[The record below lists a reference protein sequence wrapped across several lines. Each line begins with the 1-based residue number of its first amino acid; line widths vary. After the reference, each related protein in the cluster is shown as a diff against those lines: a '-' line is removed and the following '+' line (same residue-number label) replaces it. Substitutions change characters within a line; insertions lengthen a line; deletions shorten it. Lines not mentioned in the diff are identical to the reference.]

1 MGNGSIKTGAYQHTT
16 TIKKA
21 VCIMDI
27 FESRKISPMLIA
39 EMKDPFDSPD
49 FIYEIKWDGI
59 RCVSYL
65 GAETDIRNKRNK
77 LMAPIFPELQNLHEQ
92 VKVKCILDHELLVLR
107 NGMPEFY
114 EVQKRATMTNPFKI
128 KLSSERYP
136 ASIIAYDIL
145 YYKDKDIT
153 MLPLIERKKY
163 LQDVVVENNMISVSR
178 YIEDNGIML
187 FDLVKEK
194 GLEGVV
200 AKKKSSLYWQG
211 KRSKDWIKFKVL
223 DSDDCVICGYIIKE
237 KSMTSLILGQYDDD
251 VLVYK
256 GHVTL
261 GVSLRILNQYNYK
274 VIDYSPFGFVPA
286 GNENA
291 VWLAPDLVC
300 IVESMPSENKG
311 FRQPVFK
318 GIREDKTAL
327 ECQV

>member
-1 MGNGSIKTGAYQHTT
+1 
-16 TIKKA
+16 
-21 VCIMDI
+21 
-27 FESRKISPMLIA
+27 MLIA
-39 EMKDPFDSPD
+39 EMREPFDSPD
-49 FIYEIKWDGI
+49 YIYEIKWDGI

-65 GAETDIRNKRNK
+65 GTETGIRNKRNK

-92 VKVKCILDHELLVLR
+92 VKVKCNLDHEMLVLR

-163 LQDVVVENNMISVSR
+163 LQDVVIVNDMISVSR

-223 DSDDCVICGYIIKE
+223 GSDDCVICGYILKE
-237 KSMTSLILGQYDDD
+237 KSMTSLIIGQYDED

-261 GVSLRILNQYNYK
+261 GGSLRILNQYKYK
-274 VIDYSPFGFVPA
+274 VIDYSPFGYVPQ
-286 GNENA
+286 GNDNA
-291 VWLAPDLVC
+291 VWLAPELVC
-300 IVESMPSENKG
+300 IVESMPTEKGG

-318 GIREDKTAL
+318 GIREDKKAI

>member
-1 MGNGSIKTGAYQHTT
+1 
-16 TIKKA
+16 
-21 VCIMDI
+21 
-27 FESRKISPMLIA
+27 MLIA
-39 EMKDPFDSPD
+39 EMREPFDSPD
-49 FIYEIKWDGI
+49 FIYEIKWYGI

-65 GAETDIRNKRNK
+65 DADTDMRNKRNK
-77 LMAPIFPELQNLHEQ
+77 LMISIFPELQNLHMQ
-92 VKVKCILDHELLVLR
+92 VKTKCVLDHELIVLK

-128 KLSSERYP
+128 KLSAERYP

-163 LQDVVVENNMISVSR
+163 LQDVVTENDTISVSR
-178 YIEDNGIML
+178 YIEDKGILL

-223 DSDDCVICGYIIKE
+223 DSDDCLICGYIQKE

-261 GVSLRILNQYNYK
+261 GVSLRILNQYEYK

-291 VWLAPDLVC
+291 VWLAPELVC
-300 IVESMPSENKG
+300 IIESMPNEKDS

-318 GIREDKTAL
+318 GIRDDNRM
-327 ECQV
+327 

>member
-1 MGNGSIKTGAYQHTT
+1 
-16 TIKKA
+16 
-21 VCIMDI
+21 MDM
-27 FESRKISPMLIA
+27 FENRKINPMLIA

-49 FIYEIKWDGI
+49 YIFEIKWDGI

-92 VKVKCILDHELLVLR
+92 VKVKCILDHELLVLK

-163 LQDVVVENNMISVSR
+163 LQDVVIENNLISVSR
-178 YIEDNGIML
+178 YVEDNGIML
-187 FDLVKEK
+187 FDLVREK
-194 GLEGVV
+194 GLEGIV
-200 AKKKSSLYWQG
+200 AKKKNSLYWQG
-211 KRSKDWIKFKVL
+211 KRSKDWIKCKIMNT
-223 DSDDCVICGYIIKE
+223 DDCIICGYIIKE
-237 KSMTSLILGQYDDD
+237 KSMTSLILGQYDED

-261 GVSLRILNQYNYK
+261 GVSLRVLKEHKYK
-274 VIDYSPFGFVPA
+274 VIDYSPFGYVPP
-286 GNENA
+286 GNDDC
-291 VWLAPDLVC
+291 VWLAPELVC
-300 IVESMPSENKG
+300 IVESMPTDKGG

>member
-1 MGNGSIKTGAYQHTT
+1 M
-16 TIKKA
+16 
-21 VCIMDI
+21 VMDI
-27 FESRKISPMLIA
+27 FDNRKINPMLIA
-39 EMKDPFDSPD
+39 EMRDPFDSPD
-49 FIYEIKWDGI
+49 YIFEIKWDGI

-65 GAETDIRNKRNK
+65 GTETDIRNKRNK

-92 VKVKCILDHELLVLR
+92 VKVKCILDHELLVLKS
-107 NGMPEFY
+107 GMPDFY

-163 LQDVVVENNMISVSR
+163 LQDVVIENEMISVSR
-178 YIEDNGIML
+178 YVEDNGVLL
-187 FDLVKEK
+187 FNLVKDK

-237 KSMTSLILGQYDDD
+237 KSMTSLIIGQYDED

-291 VWLAPDLVC
+291 VWLAPELVC
-300 IVESMPSENKG
+300 IVESMPTEKGG